1 MVRGRSSELREL
13 TGPHR
18 IVLSSPVKRR
28 AGMIAPHRESASE
41 TILIVED
48 EVLIRLDVAD
58 YLRGAAIAW

>member
-1 MVRGRSSELREL
+1 
-13 TGPHR
+13 
-18 IVLSSPVKRR
+18 
-28 AGMIAPHRESASE
+28 MIAPHRESASE